1 MKNVYQKF
9 ICAVILICSQ
19 IYMLL
24 YDVKASF
31 GLMDLFI
38 ICIFYYLLMKRKIV
52 LKDYVAY
59 VGLLVTGI
67 VLCSM
72 FHPSNI
78 LRTGIAMTL
87 AQIFFIVSSY
97 FVYCKKQNKDRYIK
111 MVLSIT
117 SMINCF
123 YLSIARIISF
133 SLQIKH
139 ARGCCYLMIRKPPM
153 SLWLFKQRNDHTR

>member
-38 ICIFYYLLMKRKIV
+38 ICLFYYLLMKRKII
-52 LKDYVAY
+52 LKDYVIY

-111 MVLSIT
+111 
-117 SMINCF
+117 NGF
-123 YLSIARIISF
+123 
-133 SLQIKH
+133 
-139 ARGCCYLMIRKPPM
+139 IR
-153 SLWLFKQRNDHTR
+153 NEHD

>member
-1 MKNVYQKF
+1 
-9 ICAVILICSQ
+9 
-19 IYMLL
+19 MLL

-87 AQIFFIVSSY
+87 AQIFFH
-97 FVYCKKQNKDRYIK
+97 CKQLFC
-111 MVLSIT
+111 VLQKAEQGSLYKKW
-117 SMINCF
+117 F
-123 YLSIARIISF
+123 Y
-133 SLQIKH
+133 
-139 ARGCCYLMIRKPPM
+139 P
-153 SLWLFKQRNDHTR
+153 

>member
-1 MKNVYQKF
+1 MHEKCLSK
-9 ICAVILICSQ
+9 
-19 IYMLL
+19 IYMRCDFNMFTNI
-24 YDVKASF
+24 YAAVKASF

-38 ICIFYYLLMKRKIV
+38 ICLFYYLLMKRKIV

-111 MVLSIT
+111 NGYIH
-117 SMINCF
+117 NE
-123 YLSIARIISF
+123 
-133 SLQIKH
+133 H
-139 ARGCCYLMIRKPPM
+139 
-153 SLWLFKQRNDHTR
+153 D

>member
-38 ICIFYYLLMKRKIV
+38 ICLFYYLLMKRKIV

-87 AQIFFIVSSY
+87 AQIFLIVSSY

-111 MVLSIT
+111 NGYIH
-117 SMINCF
+117 NE
-123 YLSIARIISF
+123 
-133 SLQIKH
+133 H
-139 ARGCCYLMIRKPPM
+139 
-153 SLWLFKQRNDHTR
+153 D

>member
-1 MKNVYQKF
+1 
-9 ICAVILICSQ
+9 
-19 IYMLL
+19 MLL

-38 ICIFYYLLMKRKIV
+38 ICLFYYLLMKRKIV
-52 LKDYVAY
+52 LK
-59 VGLLVTGI
+59 

-111 MVLSIT
+111 NGYIH
-117 SMINCF
+117 NE
-123 YLSIARIISF
+123 
-133 SLQIKH
+133 H
-139 ARGCCYLMIRKPPM
+139 
-153 SLWLFKQRNDHTR
+153 D